1 MMSEIRKQSKE
12 IIIKMMEENPV
23 VIDNHTGKER
33 PITGLVEFVNP
44 DKLLACCFDVKYYSL
59 NPCIL
64 DEDNKLHCVEYSI
77 GGDLWSSY
85 PTEEQLGA
93 VVTVV
98 QIWLQPNAT
107 TEYWVLTPFTATYP
121 SITEITGSA
130 YTLCSVFSPLT
141 TR

>member
-1 MMSEIRKQSKE
+1 MSEIRKQSKE

-85 PTEEQLGA
+85 PTEEQLRDYNSICEFDSQKIKCIHRPDGTK
-93 VVTVV
+93 V
-98 QIWLQPNAT
+98 
-107 TEYWVLTPFTATYP
+107 YP
-121 SITEITGSA
+121 AS
-130 YTLCSVFSPLT
+130 
-141 TR
+141 